1 MHGREERR
9 GSGISRDIERGGK
22 RRRRGRTDEQ
32 MDGWVEEEE
41 EEEDHDDDSLTG
53 QLLRFLVL
61 YPRFVHFLAS

>member
-1 MHGREERR
+1 
-9 GSGISRDIERGGK
+9 
-22 RRRRGRTDEQ
+22 